1 MPTNVKSG
9 DIALNSS
16 SEKSHN
22 SSTKKLD
29 LDGEFFKVISDPSNT
44 EETLLDLAKSPRR
57 EILYLVPNDR
67 ALVRVHKIGLINLL
81 IQASRQRN
89 AKIRI
94 ICPLSDLNS
103 DIVKNIMIQ
112 APEIKIIPGKS
123 TSSGIF
129 IVDNLKMLRVEVKD
143 PRSDDFSEAIG
154 YALYSNSKASVS
166 SFKMFF
172 DLLWNACLQ
181 NEELVRLD
189 KMKDEFVNIAAH
201 EFKTPIQSIL
211 GYLELAKADSEYNNT
226 DKKRGGLIDA
236 AYRNAVRLHRLTKNL
251 LEVTRI
257 ESHSLY
263 LYKKRFDLKKLV
275 LTLVNDFQNNASL
288 LPGAYKGSEAIY
300 NKFTSD
306 FSNVST
312 EDVLFVIADEEM
324 ITEVLL
330 NLLDNAAKFTK
341 GGDISVTISKDNVKN
356 QFLISVKDTGLGIPP
371 EIKSRLF
378 TKFASKSSGGTGL
391 GLFIS
396 RSIVEAHGGKI
407 WFEENPHTNGST
419 FCFGIPLPERY

>member
-1 MPTNVKSG
+1 LPVDVKSS

-16 SEKSHN
+16 SEKSHT
-22 SSTKKLD
+22 SSVKKAGED
-29 LDGEFFKVISDPSNT
+29 AEFFKVISDPSNT
-44 EETLLDLAKSPRR
+44 EEILLNLAKSPRR
-57 EILYLVPNDR
+57 EILYLVPNDK
-67 ALVRVHKIGLINLL
+67 ALVRLQKIGLVNLL

-94 ICPLSDLNS
+94 ICPLSDVNS
-103 DIVKNIMIQ
+103 DIVRNIIDQ

-129 IVDNLKMLRVEVKD
+129 IVDDLKMLRVEVKD
-143 PRSDDFSEAIG
+143 PRANDFTKAIG
-154 YALYSNSKASVS
+154 FALYSNSKASVS
-166 SFKMFF
+166 SFRMFF

-181 NEELVRLD
+181 NEELMRLD

-211 GYLELAKADSEYNNT
+211 GYLELAKADSEYNST
-226 DKKRGGLIDA
+226 DKKRGGLIDS

-257 ESHSLY
+257 ESHALY
-263 LYKKRFDLKKLV
+263 LNKKRFDLKKLV
-275 LTLVNDFQNNASL
+275 LSLVDEFQHNASL
-288 LPGAYKGSEAIY
+288 LPGTYKGSEVIY
-300 NKFTSD
+300 NKFTKD
-306 FSNVST
+306 FSKAST
-312 EDVLFVIADEEM
+312 EDVLFVIADEEK

-341 GGDISVTISKDNVKN
+341 GGQISVTISKDNAKN
-356 QFLISVKDTGLGIPP
+356 QLLISVKDTGFGVPP
-371 EIKSRLF
+371 EIKDRLF

-396 RSIVEAHGGKI
+396 KSIIEAHGGKI
-407 WFEENPHTNGST
+407 WFEENMDTRGAT
-419 FCFGIPLPERY
+419 FWFSIPLLESN